1 MKIIDNINM
10 YDKDGVFD
18 SYSRIVEDFKDYDNV
33 TRKQMIKE
41 MYKVYETSENIV
53 DLCTE
58 RELKYLKMYFD
69 GDENYKS
76 RKYDWQQKTLMK
88 KYLIDLD
95 LETHGIVPFDESKD
109 LLKTALA
116 KVNWNKVKKK
126 DKINEV
132 IVSLTKIEG
141 SCAIGLLVEYAS
153 EVLKISKSEII
164 DHILNNR
171 VFQYYVSVD
180 EKYIE
185 SLKDNIPIAIYNDY
199 YYLMDELDEARAK
212 QGVSAFPN
220 VTLKDLKSYFYND
233 FNMNNKTI
241 KKFYEELRKLP
252 FFYNNAISEIKAFA
266 LLNKDRQ
273 ILKEEIASVPI
284 LKNYDLT
291 DFFKLMDKAMD
302 EMPSGALNGLTSNEY
317 KKRKEE
323 EARLAYEETKNYI
336 PQTDANIGQK
346 NSDQFYKLYF
356 ALLDYTNQKYQIKKG
371 YKIYKKQN
379 RNPKNLYEIIEK
391 LWKNQKEIID
401 EFISKNPYKLNDE
414 ELEIIKEFKNG
425 IRNIY
430 IIARYEEE
438 YTAFMTPNKTY
449 MIKGVNTNV
458 DEIIPYNELPKA
470 VITTILPFKDHLIYD
485 GIIVSYPID
494 LGMEFKKIVAKEYQ
508 NNIKYYHL

>member
-1 MKIIDNINM
+1 MK
-10 YDKDGVFD
+10 
-18 SYSRIVEDFKDYDNV
+18 
-33 TRKQMIKE
+33 
-41 MYKVYETSENIV
+41 
-53 DLCTE
+53 C
-58 RELKYLKMYFD
+58 
-69 GDENYKS
+69 
-76 RKYDWQQKTLMK
+76 
-88 KYLIDLD
+88 
-95 LETHGIVPFDESKD
+95 
-109 LLKTALA
+109 
-116 KVNWNKVKKK
+116 
-126 DKINEV
+126 
-132 IVSLTKIEG
+132 
-141 SCAIGLLVEYAS
+141 
-153 EVLKISKSEII
+153 
-164 DHILNNR
+164 
-171 VFQYYVSVD
+171 
-180 EKYIE
+180 
-185 SLKDNIPIAIYNDY
+185 
-199 YYLMDELDEARAK
+199 
-212 QGVSAFPN
+212 
-220 VTLKDLKSYFYND
+220 
-233 FNMNNKTI
+233 
-241 KKFYEELRKLP
+241 
-252 FFYNNAISEIKAFA
+252 
-266 LLNKDRQ
+266 
-273 ILKEEIASVPI
+273 
-284 LKNYDLT
+284 
-291 DFFKLMDKAMD
+291 
-302 EMPSGALNGLTSNEY
+302 LNGLTPNEY

-379 RNPKNLYEIIEK
+379 RNPKDLYEIIEK

-494 LGMEFKKIVAKEYQ
+494 LGMGFKKIVAKEYQ
-508 NNIKYYHL
+508 NNINYYHL